1 LPLLCYEIIYS
12 GELKH
17 NSKDYNF
24 IINISEDGW
33 FGDSIGPYQHL
44 AQAVFR
50 AVEQG
55 VPIVRSTNTGVS
67 AFISPNG
74 KIINSLELNK
84 SGFIDLKL
92 SFLKGKTLFSAFEN
106 YIFYFTIFLSII
118 FVIALRKINKN
129 G

>member
-12 GELKH
+12 GELKR

-67 AFISPNG
+67 AFILPNG

-92 SFLKGKTLFSAFEN
+92 SFLNGKTLFSVFEN

-118 FVIALRKINKN
+118 FVIALRRIN
-129 G
+129 